1 MSEHRTTHRAGGL
14 PNWHSTF
21 SANADTRTSTVHARG
36 SLDLI
41 NVELLRGAAEVLIT
55 AGRLDITVDLA
66 EVSFVDQA
74 GLLLLGG
81 LRQDL
86 EYRGGSLT
94 LVNAPHAVNETLRRA
109 HLPSSAEDEPRLD
122 GA

>member
-1 MSEHRTTHRAGGL
+1 VTEYETPHRSGAL

-36 SLDLI
+36 SLDLL
-41 NVELLRGAAEVLIT
+41 NVELLRGAVEVLIT

-66 EVSFVDQA
+66 EINFVDQA
-74 GLLLLGG
+74 GVLLLGG

-86 EYRGGSLT
+86 DYRGGNLT
-94 LVNAPHAVNETLRRA
+94 LINARPAVQVTLRRA
-109 HLPSSAEDEPRLD
+109 NLIVETSTES
-122 GA
+122 GT